1 MTTAQTRPRL
11 SSAAVI
17 PGRAHARARRAFKF
31 SWVLASSG
39 LCTPALADLT
49 ALQFSNP
56 IEQAAALANQATYDQ
71 LTGGEVPLCDAELSG
86 PAGGCTGAVFEMFSN
101 VRELVETANE
111 LTNSGSTRYSLRL
124 DQENL
129 GFALRWTAAE
139 EMAAQGS
146 SATQFTN
153 SQLNSLASRISA
165 LRVSALGRT
174 ARNDDLPGSLWAL
187 GGGAGADDSIAKRW
201 GGFLNGAFG
210 YGRKDDTTDPFNTT
224 GSSGAEDAFD
234 FDGSEIT
241 LGADYRLSE
250 STVLGTLLGFS
261 QRRVDFDSAVSIVD
275 GTIDTDGSS
284 LMFFAMWENDR
295 FYVSGSLGGQWLE
308 YDFRRRITYP
318 SLNPLVAPVDVT
330 TTSST
335 DSNTLMG
342 TLSGGANFNV
352 GGFAFAPYAKAEYQ
366 KVSVDEFAERGGSG
380 FEFGYGEQDIKSFQL
395 AAGATVQ
402 YVFTPRFGVIVPY
415 ARAEIRKEFEND
427 PRNISATYASMPTSN
442 VTTAQDFNLATDEH
456 DDQFFVVAGGFS
468 VVLKGGL
475 QGFLQY
481 QQVLDL
487 DTFSDRVIAGGIR
500 LEF

>member
-1 MTTAQTRPRL
+1 M
-11 SSAAVI
+11 
-17 PGRAHARARRAFKF
+17 
-31 SWVLASSG
+31 VLAGGG
-39 LCTPALADLT
+39 LCTPALADLR
-49 ALQFSNP
+49 ALQFNNP

-71 LTGGEVPLCDAELSG
+71 LTGGESPTCDAQISG
-86 PAGGCTGAVFEMFSN
+86 PAGSCTGAVFEMFSN

-111 LTNSGSTRYSLRL
+111 LTDSGPTTYSLRL

-165 LRVSALGRT
+165 LRVSALG
-174 ARNDDLPGSLWAL
+174 AS
-187 GGGAGADDSIAKRW
+187 GGGASADDGIAKRW
-201 GGFLNGAFG
+201 SGFVNGAFG

-224 GSSGAEDAFD
+224 GASGAEDAFD

-241 LGADYRLSE
+241 LGADYRLRE
-250 STVLGTLLGFS
+250 DTVLGVLLGFS
-261 QRRVDFDSAVSIVD
+261 KRRVDFDSAVSIVD

-284 LMFFAMWENDR
+284 LIFFGLWESDR
-295 FYVSGSLGGQWLE
+295 FWVSGSVGAQWLA
-308 YDFRRRITYP
+308 YDFTRRITYP

-330 TTSST
+330 TTSDT
-335 DSNTLMG
+335 DSDTLMG
-342 TLSGGANFNV
+342 TLNGGANFRF
-352 GGFAFAPYAKAEYQ
+352 GGFTLAPYAKAEYQ
-366 KVSVDEFAERGGSG
+366 KVSVDDFAEQGASG
-380 FEFGYGEQDIKSFQL
+380 FEFGYGEQEIRSFQL
-395 AAGATVQ
+395 AAGATLQ
-402 YVFTPRFGVIVPY
+402 HVFTPRFGVIVPY
-415 ARAEIRKEFEND
+415 ARAEYRQEFEND
-427 PRNISATYASMPTSN
+427 PRNISATYASMPDSS
-442 VTTAQDFNLATDEH
+442 VTVDQDFNLATDEH

>member
-1 MTTAQTRPRL
+1 MTTTPT
-11 SSAAVI
+11 VN
-17 PGRAHARARRAFKF
+17 PGCARARARRAIRF
-31 SWVLASSG
+31 SLVLASGG

-56 IEQAAALANQATYDQ
+56 IEQAAALANQATYNE
-71 LTGGEVPLCDAELSG
+71 LTGGEAPLCDPQISG
-86 PAGGCTGAVFEMFSN
+86 PAGNCTGAVFEMFSN

-111 LTNSGSTRYSLRL
+111 LTDSGSTRYSLRL

-139 EMAAQGS
+139 EIAAQGS

-174 ARNDDLPGSLWAL
+174 ARNDRMPGTLWAS
-187 GGGAGADDSIAKRW
+187 GGGACADDSIAKRW

-210 YGRKDDTTDPFNTT
+210 YGRKDDTTDPFNTGT
-224 GSSGAEDAFD
+224 SASGAEDAFD

-241 LGADYRLSE
+241 LGADYRLGSN
-250 STVLGTLLGFS
+250 TVLGALLGFS
-261 QRRVDFDSAVSIVD
+261 KRRVDFDSAVSIVD
-275 GTIDTDGSS
+275 GSIDTDGSS
-284 LMFFAMWENDR
+284 LLFFALWEADR
-295 FYVSGSLGGQWLE
+295 FHVSGSVGGQWLG
-308 YDFRRRITYP
+308 YDLTRRITYP

-342 TLSGGANFNV
+342 TLSGGANFNF
-352 GGFAFAPYAKAEYQ
+352 GGFAIAPYAKAEYQ
-366 KVSVDEFAERGGSG
+366 KVSVDQFTEQGASG

-395 AAGATVQ
+395 AAGATLQ

-415 ARAEIRKEFEND
+415 ARAEIRKEFEGD
-427 PRNISATYASMPTSN
+427 PRNISATYASMPDGS
-442 VTTAQDFNLATDEH
+442 VSVDQDFNLATDEH

-468 VVLKGGL
+468 VVFKGGV

>member
-1 MTTAQTRPRL
+1 MSTTAN
-11 SSAAVI
+11 
-17 PGRAHARARRAFKF
+17 RAIIFLF
-31 SWVLASSG
+31 FLACGG

-56 IEQAAALANQATYDQ
+56 IEQAAALANQATYDE
-71 LTGGEVPLCDAELSG
+71 LTGGEAPTCNAEISG
-86 PAGGCTGAVFEMFSN
+86 PAGSCTGAVFEMFSN

-153 SQLNSLASRISA
+153 SQINSLASRISA

-174 ARNDDLPGSLWAL
+174 ASNDGMPGTLWAS
-187 GGGAGADDSIAKRW
+187 GGGASADDGIAKRW
-201 GGFLNGAFG
+201 GGFINGAFG
-210 YGRKDDTTDPFNTT
+210 YGRKDDTTDPFNTG
-224 GSSGAEDAFD
+224 GSASGAEDAFD

-241 LGADYRLSE
+241 LGADYRLGE
-250 STVLGTLLGFS
+250 SMVLGALLGFS
-261 QRRVDFDSAVSIVD
+261 ERRVDFDSAVSIVD
-275 GTIDTDGSS
+275 GTIDTDGSR
-284 LMFFAMWENDR
+284 LIVFALWESNR
-295 FYVSGSLGGQWLE
+295 YYVSGSLGGQWLG
-308 YDFRRRITYP
+308 YDFSRRITYP

-342 TLSGGANFNV
+342 TLNGGANFNF
-352 GGFAFAPYAKAEYQ
+352 GGFSVAPYAKAEFQ
-366 KVSVDEFAERGGSG
+366 KVSVDEFTERGASG
-380 FEFGYGEQDIKSFQL
+380 FEFGYGEQDIDSLQL
-395 AAGATVQ
+395 AAGATLQ

-415 ARAEIRKEFEND
+415 ARAEFRQEFEND
-427 PRNISATYASMPTSN
+427 PRNISATYASMPTGN
-442 VTTAQDFNLATDEH
+442 VSVDQDFNLATDEH
-456 DDQFFVVAGGFS
+456 DEQFFVVAGGFS

-481 QQVLDL
+481 QQVLEL
-487 DTFSDRVIAGGIR
+487 ETFSDRVIAGGIR

>member
-1 MTTAQTRPRL
+1 MARRRTNGEMMTTTKG
-11 SSAAVI
+11 I
-17 PGRAHARARRAFKF
+17 PGFARARARRAIRF
-31 SWVLASSG
+31 SWVLACGG

-56 IEQAAALANQATYDQ
+56 IEQAAALANQATYND
-71 LTGGEVPLCDAELSG
+71 LTGGEVPLCDPELSG
-86 PAGGCTGAVFEMFSN
+86 PAGNCTGAVFEMFSN

-111 LTNSGSTRYSLRL
+111 LTDSGSTRYSLRL

-165 LRVSALGRT
+165 LRVSALG
-174 ARNDDLPGSLWAL
+174 AS
-187 GGGAGADDSIAKRW
+187 GGGASADDGIAKRW

-224 GSSGAEDAFD
+224 GTSGAEDAFD

-241 LGADYRLSE
+241 LGADYRLGE
-250 STVLGTLLGFS
+250 STVLGALLGFS

-284 LMFFAMWENDR
+284 LLFFALRESDR

-308 YDFRRRITYP
+308 YDFTRRITYP
-318 SLNPLVAPVDVT
+318 SLNPLVAAVDVT
-330 TTSST
+330 TTSNT

-342 TLSGGANFNV
+342 NLSGGANFRF
-352 GGFAFAPYAKAEYQ
+352 GGFSLAPYAKAEYQ
-366 KVSVDEFAERGGSG
+366 KVSVDEFVEQGASG

-395 AAGATVQ
+395 AAGATLQ

-415 ARAEIRKEFEND
+415 ARAEFRQEFEND
-427 PRNISATYASMPTSN
+427 PRNISATYASMPASS
-442 VTTAQDFNLATDEH
+442 VTAAQDFNLATDEH
-456 DDQFFVVAGGFS
+456 DDQFYVVAGGFS

-475 QGFLQY
+475 QGFLQF
-481 QQVLDL
+481 QEVLDL
-487 DTFSDRVIAGGIR
+487 DTFSDSVIAGGIR